1 MLAHLGDERNDKGVA
16 HDEVTLTLR
25 HPSVGPARRET
36 VHAFALLRQ
45 QDTQLPCFRVG
56 DCMGAAVLGALTGEH
71 RTTGTVE
78 RVWERNG
85 TFGKGVGVAG
95 LGSALD
101 GLGTLHV
108 LPLFQI
114 LILDEEAFVDIAVD
128 NDIAEQ
134 HRFLTV
140 RDGFQ
145 REDFTVAQH
154 TAVVESGSETVRYV
168 NGVGIFIEID
178 GGHFLRVCDLRMHR
192 ECMGK
197 EALLH
202 QPDTTVLCVRRE
214 TRGHTLILLG
224 GVLECK
230 DEGTPSALDAAIVC
244 GIDHTP
250 FDSIAFF
257 LQALQDDAE
266 ITATLGC
273 G

>member
-1 MLAHLGDERNDKGVA
+1 
-16 HDEVTLTLR
+16 
-25 HPSVGPARRET
+25 
-36 VHAFALLRQ
+36 
-45 QDTQLPCFRVG
+45 
-56 DCMGAAVLGALTGEH
+56 MGAAVLGALTGEH

-114 LILDEEAFVDIAVD
+114 LILDEEAFVDITVD

-145 REDFTVAQH
+145 REDLTVAQY

-224 GVLECK
+224 GVFECK

-250 FDSIAFF
+250 FDAIAFF
-257 LQALQDDAE
+257 LQTLQDDAE